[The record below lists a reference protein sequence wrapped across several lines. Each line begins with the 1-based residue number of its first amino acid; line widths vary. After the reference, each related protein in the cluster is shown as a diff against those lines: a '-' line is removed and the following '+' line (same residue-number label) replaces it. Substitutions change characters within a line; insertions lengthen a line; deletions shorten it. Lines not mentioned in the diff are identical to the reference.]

1 VTRDGL
7 PLIGQVPRVDGAYV
21 ATGHSVWGIL
31 NAPATGEA
39 MADLI
44 VDGAARSVDLRPFD
58 PGRVPP
64 FDPAR
69 LRRD

>member
-1 VTRDGL
+1 
-7 PLIGQVPRVDGAYV
+7 VPGTEGAYI

-39 MADLI
+39 MAELVAKDSAQTTDLT
-44 VDGAARSVDLRPFD
+44 
-58 PGRVPP
+58 P

-69 LRRD
+69 LRPLRR